1 MTTKTPEQIAE
12 HFYAEAE
19 SWAWALGRKRL
30 IPMLVSA
37 IEADRRQMDVFTAQE
52 QRAHGI
58 AVIRSLNE
66 LNPTTAQAGNPE
78 YLRGQAELLASLT
91 SGGDMDTAL
100 ASTYAELGV
109 AAL

>member
-1 MTTKTPEQIAE
+1 MTIKTPQQLAAEYTRTMPQPDSVRARDWIAE
-12 HFYAEAE
+12 RIILAVQE
-19 SWAWALGRKRL
+19 
-30 IPMLVSA
+30 
-37 IEADRRQMDVFTAQE
+37 DRRQMEVFTAQA

-66 LNPTTAQAGNPE
+66 LTTAQAGNPE